1 VSFIIRVAVEL
12 RHRLIREKQ
21 MFNAF
26 TNYIQYATENLS
38 HQAILSTAIICTF
51 TGLVIW
57 LAGLSLARL
66 TTAAIGGFVA
76 CFATYLFFTQNVEL
90 LALATVTG
98 IALGLVAE
106 VLLSHS
112 LGYTTFGYNLSIAF
126 ITALSGSALVLTGMT
141 LLLLFK
147 GAEPLKHINMNHKFY
162 TTVFAVMI
170 VFGTFEQLI
179 LCKRKTSPIARR
191 KHLSPAAETEG
202 SQKSSWRNK

>member
-1 VSFIIRVAVEL
+1 
-12 RHRLIREKQ
+12 

-26 TNYIQYATENLS
+26 TNYIEFATENLTR
-38 HQAILSTAIICTF
+38 HAILSTAIICTF

-66 TTAAIGGFVA
+66 TTAAVGGFVA
-76 CFATYLFFTQNVEL
+76 CFATYLFFTQNIEV

-98 IALGLVAE
+98 IALGLVTE

-112 LGYTTFGYNLSIAF
+112 LGCTTFGYNLSIAF
-126 ITALSGSALVLTGMT
+126 MTALSGSALVLTGIT

-147 GAEPLKHINMNHKFY
+147 GAEPLKHINMNRKFY
-162 TTVFAVMI
+162 TTVFFAMI

-179 LCKRKTSPIARR
+179 FCKRKTTPVRHK
-191 KHLSPAAETEG
+191 KHFEIPAEAEA